1 MKFITEKDVENN
13 LRMKELMD
21 ILEDAFVEYGEGR
34 ADASPRDRLF
44 TGSAFLNT
52 MPAYIDKYGIAGLKT
67 YVAGVNGAKFVVMF
81 SLTEDPENFFVVE
94 ANRLGQMR
102 TGALPGMVSR
112 KLLKDHKS
120 DVKFLLIGS
129 GYQAET
135 QLESMKIA
143 LDLDEAAVYSRTTAH
158 AEEFAKKMREKISM
172 DIRVENSR
180 ENFRN
185 YNVIN
190 SVTNAKDP
198 VITEKNAPE
207 YYHMNLIGAN
217 LLNRRE
223 VSSDVMRSSDLVI
236 VEHMGQAMLESA
248 EIQDVNGSE
257 KLMELKDFIREGPI
271 QSRRSVFKTMGIGL
285 EDIVAGY
292 LVVKNMGL
300 I

>member
-21 ILEDAFVEYGEGR
+21 ILEDAFIEYGEGR
-34 ADASPRDRLF
+34 AGASPRDRLF

-52 MPAYIDKYGIAGLKT
+52 MPAYIDKYGIAGLKS
-67 YVAGVNGAKFVVMF
+67 YVAGVNGSKFVVMF
-81 SLTEDPENFFVVE
+81 YLTEDPENFFVLE

-112 KLLKDHKS
+112 RLLKDRKADS
-120 DVKFLLIGS
+120 KFLLVGS

-135 QLESMKIA
+135 QLEAMKIA
-143 LDLDEAAVYSRTTAH
+143 LELKEAAVYSRSADH
-158 AEEFAKKMREKISM
+158 AEAFAEKMRKKLDM
-172 DIRVENSR
+172 DIKVETNTA
-180 ENFRN
+180 NFKN
-185 YNVIN
+185 YNVFN
-190 SVTNAKDP
+190 TVTNAKDP
-198 VITEKNAPE
+198 IITEKNAPE
-207 YYHMNLIGAN
+207 YFHMNLVGAN

-223 VSSDVMRSSDLVI
+223 VSNEVMRNSDLVI

-248 EIQDVNGSE
+248 EFQDVNGSE
-257 KLMELKDFIREGPI
+257 KLIELKDFVREGSIPAK
-271 QSRRSVFKTMGIGL
+271 RSVFKTMGIGL

-292 LVVKNMGL
+292 LVAKNMGL